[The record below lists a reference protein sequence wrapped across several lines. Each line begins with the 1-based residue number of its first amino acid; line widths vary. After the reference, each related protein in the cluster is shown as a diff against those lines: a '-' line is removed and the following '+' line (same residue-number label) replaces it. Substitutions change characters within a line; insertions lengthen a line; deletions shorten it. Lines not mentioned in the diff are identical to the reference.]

1 MQAKQMIFIEYLD
14 LYSINCRKFEEER
27 FMLGTIFTQSLS
39 GRSNFEE
46 DHVAKR
52 FTVVPDNDVYEN
64 QMEIK
69 ASQKPPVIVVKDNA
83 WLLGAFQSSFH
94 NLFSDIC
101 RKLTSFDLMAQ
112 KNHLV
117 WLDSPVSDKRLLFGR
132 PGHPQHLLAL
142 DLGLHD
148 SLED

>member
-1 MQAKQMIFIEYLD
+1 M
-14 LYSINCRKFEEER
+14 RG
-27 FMLGTIFTQSLS
+27 LG
-39 GRSNFEE
+39 GGWNFEE

-83 WLLGAFQSSFH
+83 RLLGAFQSSFH

-101 RKLTSFDLMAQ
+101 RKLTSFDLVAQ
-112 KNHLV
+112 KDHLV
-117 WLDSPVSDKRLLFGR
+117 WLDGAVSDDRLPVGGF
-132 PGHPQHLLAL
+132 GHPQHLLTPY
-142 DLGLHD
+142 LGLHE
-148 SLED
+148 SLGNGRFGNMNNFVNLSCFFPIHSYL